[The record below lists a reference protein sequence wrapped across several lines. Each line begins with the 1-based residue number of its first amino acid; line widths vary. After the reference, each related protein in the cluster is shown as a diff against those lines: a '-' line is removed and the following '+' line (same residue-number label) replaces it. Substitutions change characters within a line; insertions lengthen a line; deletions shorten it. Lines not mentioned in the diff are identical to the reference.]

1 MIGSE
6 AARSRHDPPEVTMA
20 RRVLPRLLLPCLLP
34 SLLLPLA
41 CSKPQAEPAAQP
53 AASGGVGVAAG
64 GGDNAPAAAAPASEA
79 APAAAAPA
87 TAAAPAGAVIAS
99 QDTNW
104 PGVVAEVTELRRKG
118 NTLTAKVRLRNGST
132 DNQQVEVRF
141 DEVYLMD
148 AANAKKYEV
157 LRDEKGA
164 YIADLRSGWNDR
176 WYDTLKPA
184 DAHLLWIKFPAPPP
198 EVTAITIQLPNTPP
212 FEDLAIQD
220 G

>member
-1 MIGSE
+1 MTRQES
-6 AARSRHDPPEVTMA
+6 PN
-20 RRVLPRLLLPCLLP
+20 
-34 SLLLPLA
+34 SL
-41 CSKPQAEPAAQP
+41 QR
-53 AASGGVGVAAG
+53 
-64 GGDNAPAAAAPASEA
+64 
-79 APAAAAPA
+79 
-87 TAAAPAGAVIAS
+87 TAAAVPAGAVLAS

-157 LRDEKGA
+157 LRDEKGTYVA
-164 YIADLRSGWNDR
+164 SLRSGWNDR
-176 WYDTLKPA
+176 WYGDLKPTESY
-184 DAHLLWIKFPAPPP
+184 LLWMKFPAPPA
-198 EVTAITIQLPNTPP
+198 EVHTITLQLPNMPP